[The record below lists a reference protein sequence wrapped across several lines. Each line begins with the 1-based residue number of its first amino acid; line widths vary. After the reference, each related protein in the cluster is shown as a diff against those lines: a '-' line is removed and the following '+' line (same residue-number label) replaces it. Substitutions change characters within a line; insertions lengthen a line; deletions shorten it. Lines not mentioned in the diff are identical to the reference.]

1 MTSPASPPRLISLS
15 QLAKLSGR
23 SRMTLL
29 IRLKD
34 GKLQADAL
42 FELGNG
48 QVLPLFDPRKVTQ
61 FQIQTKPRSPHPL
74 L

>member
-1 MTSPASPPRLISLS
+1 MNSPASPPRYISLNR
-15 QLAKLSGR
+15 LAKLSGR

-34 GKLQADAL
+34 GKLQADAVL
-42 FELGNG
+42 DLGKG
-48 QVLPLFDPRKVTQ
+48 QDLSLFDPQKVALHRK
-61 FQIQTKPRSPHPL
+61 PSASPHPL

>member
-1 MTSPASPPRLISLS
+1 MNSPASPPRYISLNR
-15 QLAKLSGR
+15 LAKLSGR

-34 GKLQADAL
+34 GKLQADAVL
-42 FELGNG
+42 DLGNG
-48 QVLPLFDPRKVTQ
+48 QDLPLFDPQKVALHRKVSSN
-61 FQIQTKPRSPHPL
+61 PDPL

>member
-1 MTSPASPPRLISLS
+1 MTSPASLPRFISLS

-48 QVLPLFDPRKVTQ
+48 QLLPLFNPQKVAL
-61 FQIQTKPRSPHPL
+61 FQKKPRSPHPL

>member
-1 MTSPASPPRLISLS
+1 
-15 QLAKLSGR
+15 
-23 SRMTLL
+23 MTLL

-48 QVLPLFDPRKVTQ
+48 QLLPLFNPQKVAL

>member
-1 MTSPASPPRLISLS
+1 MTSPASLPRFISLS

-48 QVLPLFDPRKVTQ
+48 QLLPLFNPQKAAL
-61 FQIQTKPRSPHPL
+61 FQKKPSRPHPL